1 MVLKTVKQE
10 AGEELDWW
18 GGLPGVWD
26 AAVSTRLRRGSCTRP
41 GAEAPE
47 RRAVGAIAQAP
58 GNSAEGSWD
67 RVGGAWQR
75 YGEVEGKPRAQ
86 ILQDLQP

>member
-1 MVLKTVKQE
+1 M
-10 AGEELDWW
+10 
-18 GGLPGVWD
+18 WD
-26 AAVSTRLRRGSCTRP
+26 ATVSTRLRRGSCTRP